1 MMQSAPSIRTSSMPR
16 YRPLARPDALRPAH
30 DQAIEALAGV
40 VSRNLGPDGAPVNP
54 PMPVADMAGSMTALA
69 AILMALLRRGQTGRG
84 NFIDI
89 SMQGATMA
97 WLPNVTKSVFAL
109 TGARPG

>member
-1 MMQSAPSIRTSSMPR
+1 MPR

-30 DQAIEALAGV
+30 DLAIEALAGV
-40 VSRNLGPDGAPVNP
+40 VSLNLGPDGAPVNP

-89 SMQGATMA
+89 SMQDATMA
-97 WLPNVTKSVFAL
+97 WLPNVTRSVFAL